1 MFFGRGFGVGLTV
14 ADLTPPPGFGL
25 PTTSAPALA
34 EVLPV
39 YARTAEEKVAE
50 LQRVQQLESELA
62 AYKLE
67 LVAAFAADRPASL
80 DRRPGQPGAA
90 AGEDATPDGVSEFFA
105 DELAVIARSSVAA
118 AGALLER
125 SLVLVHE

>member
-14 ADLTPPPGFGL
+14 ADLAPPPEFGP

-67 LVAAFAADRPASL
+67 LIAAFAATARLSSTAGPVNRAPL
-80 DRRPGQPGAA
+80 PERTRRR
-90 AGEDATPDGVSEFFA
+90 TVC
-105 DELAVIARSSVAA
+105 RSSSPTSW
-118 AGALLER
+118 R
-125 SLVLVHE
+125 